1 MAKPPFPAAPTREF
15 MRERLR
21 ELAADA
27 SNFVFDHPHFQER
40 LRARGLSL
48 RHAIECLRAGEIV
61 DGPTLDNYGAW
72 RVKVLARVAGR
83 RVQVVVAYKGDHFD
97 AITII

>member
-15 MRERLR
+15 MRKRLR

-27 SNFVFDHPHFQER
+27 SNIV
-40 LRARGLSL
+40 LITLISKSLSRARGLSL
-48 RHAIECLRAGEIV
+48 RHAFECLRAGEIV
-61 DGPTLDNYGAW
+61 DGPRLDNYGAW
-72 RVKVLARVAGR
+72 RVKVLARIAGR
-83 RVQVVVAYKGDHFD
+83 RIQVVVAYKGDHFD